1 MAGID
6 IDPKDLAIPT
16 QPPTGG
22 GGGVVIDPSMV
33 AQPVQ
38 TPART
43 QIPPGF
49 KEPSGF
55 MQGLGDIPY
64 AAGQL
69 VGKALEQ
76 VPENVTFMGRPV
88 AASARAFSEKV
99 VPQREEVYQA
109 GRVIAAEKA
118 GLPTDKLGTD
128 FARMG
133 GNIVGGLI
141 PGLGVARGVSAIAP
155 AGTIAG
161 SALTGGISSGL
172 MTPVEKPGDFGAQ
185 KAQQVMLGAA
195 LGPVIDK
202 TVGAVV
208 SPAVTAGAQKMRE
221 LGVNLTPGQMF
232 GGVTQGVEN
241 LMAKFPVLGAGARSA
256 QERSLQDF
264 NTGVINKA
272 LSNIGET
279 LPKDKTGRD
288 AIQYMYKKVDDAYEN
303 VLPKV
308 SLGNTMGLYQGIGD
322 TLQNFQTTNDAHR
335 KFLNEF
341 VQNKI
346 VNPLSKADLTGREF
360 KNIDTELNRMVNNYK
375 TGNGDEKM
383 LADALKNLQGTLR
396 GELRAIN
403 PKDAP
408 ALDAANAAFA
418 DKVRIERAAGAL
430 GSDQGVFT
438 PAQFEAAVKATDAT
452 ARRSA
457 FARGEARMQ
466 DIADAAK
473 ATMGRTGPVAPTLG
487 GQEFAGIGGLG
498 TAAYAGYLDQTL
510 AGLATL
516 GGYGAANL
524 GYSRPAMSAY
534 NALMLSARPKGAS
547 LLREA
552 LPGSV
557 APATTGLLRR
567 DEPLRIDLN
576 NMLPGRP

>member
-38 TPART
+38 AAPAPI

-49 KEPSGF
+49 KAPSGF

-76 VPENVTFMGRPV
+76 VPEDVTFMGRPV

-99 VPQREEVYQA
+99 VPRREDVYQA
-109 GRVIAAEKA
+109 KRTIAGE
-118 GLPTDKLGTD
+118 TGTD
-128 FARMG
+128 LGRLG

-360 KNIDTELNRMVNNYK
+360 KNIDTELGQLIIRYGK
-375 TGNGDEKM
+375 GTGDEQG
-383 LADALKNLQGTLR
+383 LADALKGLQGTLR

-452 ARRSA
+452 ARKAA

-466 DIADAAK
+466 EIADAAK

-487 GQEFAGIGGLG
+487 GQEFTGAGGLG
-498 TAAYAGYLDQTL
+498 TAAYAGLVDPTL

-557 APATTGLLRR
+557 APAATGLLRR
-567 DEPLRIDLN
+567 EEPLRIDLN